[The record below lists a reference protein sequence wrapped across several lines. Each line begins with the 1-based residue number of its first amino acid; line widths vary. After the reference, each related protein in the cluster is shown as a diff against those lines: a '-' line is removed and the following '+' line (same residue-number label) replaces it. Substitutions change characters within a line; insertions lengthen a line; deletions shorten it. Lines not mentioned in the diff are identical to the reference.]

1 MQVELHNF
9 QLRKSS
15 FIFFI
20 IADCSSDIQIVC
32 IADCVSSTVLN
43 NLLYEGVRVKS
54 LTYSMLRWVRNR
66 DHFLRRKAAGLPIV
80 EEHDF
85 YEINDLRLSVGL
97 HPVRDL

>member
-1 MQVELHNF
+1 MTVAPSGDHRLDQHERVHPQVI
-9 QLRKSS
+9 S
-15 FIFFI
+15 
-20 IADCSSDIQIVC
+20 
-32 IADCVSSTVLN
+32 VLN

-80 EEHDF
+80 EETDF
-85 YEINDLRLSVGL
+85 DEINDLRLSVGL